1 LYIFFRQN
9 CVIDFDKNVTNKS
22 YFTEQKL
29 HEDLNLKVLNII
41 RKCPAALQHKLPT
54 VQDNED
60 DKKLSTIATEIKDKN
75 KKRQNEEKKQNQTK
89 KKKKK
94 SKRRNSECDEIKSKN
109 PLEEWQRQKNLNK
122 IYFQLPNIAPK
133 PVESGKSN
141 TSKDKISN
149 KKITKKPTSNPVI
162 DLTEFD
168 DTLESVNTPII
179 TKVFSLADANKTNPQ
194 NVISPIL
201 LSEKNTFNSDLAT
214 LTRVQTDVGSPNLQ
228 QVNKMSVSLAGKQI
242 VVQKSAGKVIQRSVL
257 LDAYLLYRVAHKSFD
272 MKKIY

>member
-1 LYIFFRQN
+1 M
-9 CVIDFDKNVTNKS
+9 
-22 YFTEQKL
+22 
-29 HEDLNLKVLNII
+29 
-41 RKCPAALQHKLPT
+41 PT

-94 SKRRNSECDEIKSKN
+94 SKRKNSECDEIKSSN

-133 PVESGKSN
+133 PVENGKSN
-141 TSKDKISN
+141 TSKDEISN
-149 KKITKKPTSNPVI
+149 KKITKKSTSNPVI

-179 TKVFSLADANKTNPQ
+179 TKVFSLADANKMNLQ

-201 LSEKNTFNSDLAT
+201 LSEKNNFNSDLAT
-214 LTRVQTDVGSPNLQ
+214 LTKVQTDVGSPNLQ

-242 VVQKSAGKVIQRSVL
+242 VVQKSAGKVI
-257 LDAYLLYRVAHKSFD
+257 
-272 MKKIY
+272 

>member
-1 LYIFFRQN
+1 M
-9 CVIDFDKNVTNKS
+9 
-22 YFTEQKL
+22 
-29 HEDLNLKVLNII
+29 
-41 RKCPAALQHKLPT
+41 PT

-94 SKRRNSECDEIKSKN
+94 SKRKNSECDEIKSSN

-133 PVESGKSN
+133 PVENGKSN
-141 TSKDKISN
+141 TSKDEISN
-149 KKITKKPTSNPVI
+149 KKITKKSTSNPVI

-168 DTLESVNTPII
+168 DTHESVNTPII

-201 LSEKNTFNSDLAT
+201 LSEKNNFNSDLAT
-214 LTRVQTDVGSPNLQ
+214 LTKVQTDVGSPNLQ
-228 QVNKMSVSLAGKQI
+228 QLNKMSVSLAGKQI
-242 VVQKSAGKVIQRSVL
+242 VVQKSAGKVI
-257 LDAYLLYRVAHKSFD
+257 
-272 MKKIY
+272 